1 MQFLRQILMNSTARL
16 PDVHRPAFKAPMALE
31 PRFMFDAAGAAT
43 GADAAQD
50 AAAEAEAVAENSPN
64 AGAGANADAVADA
77 ISGHVP
83 AENRKEVVIVD
94 PSVASYQDLL
104 AGMDPNIEVIILSE
118 GATVEDIAT
127 ALEGRNGI
135 DAVHLISH
143 GGVGSLNLGGEIL
156 SLDTLDA
163 NADAL
168 RTIGNALSADGDI
181 LLYGCNVGAD
191 GAGGDFLSAFAV
203 ATGADV
209 AASSDE
215 TGAAALGGDWVLE
228 ESVGSIETGVAI
240 SGAAQENYAHTLA
253 VFDWT
258 SNTADGGASVT
269 QTVSG
274 VTITIAGGNMDV
286 TNGGGLAGS
295 SGSVAFENSGYQGS
309 FTISFSSAVN
319 LTTMRVGRVS
329 GHNSLDI
336 LYTVTD
342 GSGNGQVTQSAA
354 NYASGSDVTLNWTS
368 VTSFTVAANGSLS
381 GTSFS
386 ALFDNI
392 NFTAANAAPAL
403 GGTPADVTVTED
415 VATAIDLSAYNVSD
429 GDGDTI
435 TLTLA
440 VDAGTIASIDGN
452 GTTSGVT
459 VANSGTG
466 SMTLQ
471 GTAANLNT
479 YLNDTTK
486 IRYTTAL
493 NSTASATL
501 TVTPNDGTVNG
512 TADTVTLNVTPV
524 NDNPT
529 GSLPASVTVTED
541 TLSNVDLSA
550 ASFADVDSASI
561 TVTLTASAGTFA
573 TPADGA
579 GVGGGVTETLV
590 NATTITLVGSA
601 ADINTYLD
609 TASNIRYTP
618 ASNVNG
624 AAAATITVTA
634 NDGNGS
640 GNVALGTVNVNITA
654 VNDNPTG
661 SLPASVTVTEDTL
674 SNVDLSAAS
683 FADVDSAS
691 ITVTLTASA
700 GTFATPADGAGV
712 GGGVTETLVNA
723 TTITLVGSAADINTY
738 LDTASNIR
746 YTPASNANGVAAATI
761 TVTANDGDG
770 SGNVALGTVNVNI
783 TAVNDNPT
791 GSLPASVTVTE
802 DTLSN
807 VDLSA
812 ASFADVDGDTITV
825 TLTASA
831 GTFATPADGAG
842 VGGGVTETLV
852 NATTITLVGSA
863 ADINTYLDTASNIRY
878 TPASNVNGAAAATIT
893 VTANDGNGSGNVA
906 LGTVNVNITA
916 VNDNPT
922 GSLPA
927 SVTVTEDTLSN
938 VDLSAASFADVDS
951 ASITVTLTASAGTFA
966 TPADGAGVGGG
977 VTETLVNAT
986 TITLVGSAADINTY
1000 LDTVSNIR
1008 YTPASNVNGV
1018 AAATITVTA
1027 NDGDGSGN
1035 VALGTVN
1042 VNITAVND
1050 NPTGSVPA
1058 SVTVTEDTLSNVD
1071 LSAASFADVDG
1082 DTVTVTL
1089 TASAGTFATPADG
1102 AGVGGGVTETL
1113 VNATTITLV
1122 GAAADINT
1130 YLDTASNIRYTPAS
1144 NVSGNSAATITVTV
1158 NDGQG
1163 SGNVAAGTVQVNVT
1177 AVNDAPALAGL
1188 DGTPS
1193 FTEGGAAVVLDSNV
1207 TVTDVELGALNG
1219 GNGNFAGASLV
1230 IVRNGGANATDTYS
1244 IVTGGNLTVAGS
1256 NVSSGGNVIASF
1268 DTSSAGQVTIT
1279 FQNNGTIP
1287 TTALVNEVMQAIR
1300 YTNTSNDPPATA
1312 QLNWTFSD
1320 GNSANAQGT
1329 GDNPGTATGSTT
1341 VSITNVNDA
1350 PTLTATGQNPTYVEG
1365 AGGADLFSGVTAGT
1379 VEAADRISSMTLTV
1393 TNLSDGASEIL
1404 GFDGSDVALTNGTNV
1419 TTATN
1424 GLSVSVSVTGSTAT
1438 VSFSGATLSVAQFQ
1452 TLVDGMT
1459 YRNTSDNPTTAGNRV
1474 ITITG
1479 ITDNGGTANGGSNA
1493 AAPNLTSTVS
1503 LTAVNDAPVIGNL
1516 NGDSTSLQ
1524 VGNASTIDNGGNV
1537 TVTNA
1542 DSADYNGGS
1551 LIISDN
1557 GGNNTAN
1564 GNFSVDGTNVTSGG
1578 DGTISA
1584 GETISVG
1591 GVNIG
1596 TVNATNDGQAGRSL
1610 EISFNS
1616 NATNARVQTLLQ
1628 NIRWGAA
1635 AGTGAQT
1642 FTATLN
1648 DADGTANGGA
1658 QSTTANFTMTIGNL
1672 PVISNLSGDSV
1683 TFTENGGAVVLDS
1696 GGNAT
1701 VTDADNPANY
1711 GGGNLIVTVSANA
1724 VAAEDILTFST
1735 AGTVALAGT
1744 TAGSNVSVG
1753 GTVIGT
1759 LANNI
1764 AAGNNLVVNF
1774 NTNATLAR
1782 VQTLVQAIAY
1792 NNASEAPTTTT
1803 RTVSV
1808 TLTDNDSLSS
1818 AASTVSV
1825 AVSAVND
1832 APVFTGLDGTPTVN
1846 EQTATVL
1853 DSNATIAD
1861 AELDAL
1867 NGGAGNYNGAT
1878 LTLSRNGGANAQDRF
1893 ANTGTLAALTQGG
1906 NLTVGATTIGTVT
1919 TNSAGTLLLTF
1930 NANATTALVNS
1941 AIQQITYT
1949 NTSDTPPANV
1959 QINYVF
1965 SDGNSGAQGSGGAGS
1980 DSNDSVTV
1988 TITPVNDAPTASG
2001 IPASVTVTEDVLSNI
2016 DLSAVSFADLDG
2028 NNLTVTLTASAGT
2041 FATPGDGAAVGAGV
2055 TETLVNA
2062 TTITLAGSAAD
2073 IATYLDTTTN
2083 IRYTTTANAAGNG
2096 VATITIAANDGTV
2109 NPTLGTVQINATAVN
2124 DAPTATGVPAAV
2136 TVTEDT
2142 ISNIDLSAITFTE
2155 VDGDTLTVT
2164 LTASAGTFATP
2175 GDGAAVGAGVT
2186 ETLVNATTITLVGSA
2201 ADISTYLD
2209 TATNIR
2215 YTTAANA
2222 DGNAVATI
2230 TITAGDGT
2238 VTPTL
2243 GTVNINS
2250 TGVND
2255 APGLVG
2261 VDNSVVFDP
2270 SGGTPVVL
2278 DSNMTV
2284 SDPELTAANN
2294 YNGFSVQIQR
2304 SGGADATD
2312 LFAVRSSAN
2321 VTIVG
2326 GNAQVGGNT
2335 IATLNTTTAGRLVIT
2350 FTSGNGTTATTA
2362 LINEVLQNV
2371 TYATNAATP
2380 TSPVTIELTPN
2391 DGTVGGTAQT
2401 LTATLR
2407 PPAPVDDFVP
2417 PPTNSNPPPA
2427 PPPLATAPPLPPPPP
2442 STPVRD
2448 GSSNGSNPGGPAQN
2462 NGGAESAIRGTLG
2475 SQSAIENTGTPV
2487 RVSVVGTGNGLVANA
2502 GAGLGGGTN
2511 GGLGGGNAGG
2521 FGGAGGGL
2529 GGGLGGGG
2537 FGGGGLGG
2545 GAGGGLGGG
2554 LGGGIGGGLGGGTGG
2569 GLGGGLGGGTPGSG
2583 SSDGLDGGLGVP
2595 GADPQGGTGLG
2606 DQASASGAGRPIADD
2621 RLLVAA
2627 TDRQDVQDGES
2638 VSEET
2643 MAVTDFFG
2651 ELLLAAG
2658 EGTVLDDFATA
2669 LDEYLPPA
2677 A

>member
-1 MQFLRQILMNSTARL
+1 
-16 PDVHRPAFKAPMALE
+16 
-31 PRFMFDAAGAAT
+31 MFDAAGAAT
-43 GADAAQD
+43 GVDAAQD
-50 AAAEAEAVAENSPN
+50 AAAEAEAAAENSPN
-64 AGAGANADAVADA
+64 AGAGANTDAVADA

-118 GATVEDIAT
+118 GATVEDIAA

-143 GGVGSLNLGGEIL
+143 GGIGSLNLGGEIL

-181 LLYGCNVGAD
+181 LLYGCNIGAD
-191 GAGGDFLSAFAV
+191 GAGGDFLSAFAD

-228 ESVGSIETGVAI
+228 ESIGTIETGVAI
-240 SGAAQENYAHTLA
+240 SDAAQESYAHTLA

-258 SNTADGGASVT
+258 TGASNNGVAT

-274 VTITIAGGNMDV
+274 VTITITGGSLAVSD
-286 TNGGGLAGS
+286 GGGLKGTD
-295 SGSVAFENSGYQGS
+295 GIIAFENSGYQGF
-309 FTISFSSAVN
+309 FTVTFSSAVD
-319 LTTMRVGRVS
+319 LTTMRVGRLS
-329 GHNSLDI
+329 GTTSLDI
-336 LYTVTD
+336 LYAVSD
-342 GSGNGQVTQSAA
+342 GSGNATRTQSSTDY
-354 NYASGSDVTLNWTS
+354 NNGSDVDLNWTG
-368 VTSFTVAANGSLS
+368 VTSFTITANGSLS
-381 GTSFS
+381 GTSFIPV
-386 ALFDNI
+386 FDTI
-392 NFTAANAAPAL
+392 NFTVAVSNAAPAL
-403 GGTPADVTVTED
+403 GGTPADATVTED

-459 VANSGTG
+459 IANSGTG

-471 GTAANLNT
+471 GTAGNLNT

-512 TADTVTLNVTPV
+512 TADTVTINVTPA

-529 GSLPASVTVTED
+529 ASLPASVTVTED
-541 TLSNVDLSA
+541 TLSNVDLSD
-550 ASFADVDSASI
+550 ASFADVDGDTI

-573 TPADGA
+573 TPANGA

-609 TASNIRYTP
+609 AASSIRYTP

-640 GNVALGTVNVNITA
+640 GNVALGTVNVNVTA

-723 TTITLVGSAADINTY
+723 TTITLVGS
-738 LDTASNIR
+738 
-746 YTPASNANGVAAATI
+746 P
-761 TVTANDGDG
+761 
-770 SGNVALGTVNVNI
+770 
-783 TAVNDNPT
+783 
-791 GSLPASVTVTE
+791 
-802 DTLSN
+802 
-807 VDLSA
+807 
-812 ASFADVDGDTITV
+812 
-825 TLTASA
+825 
-831 GTFATPADGAG
+831 
-842 VGGGVTETLV
+842 
-852 NATTITLVGSA
+852 

-878 TPASNVNGAAAATIT
+878 TPASNVNGA
-893 VTANDGNGSGNVA
+893 
-906 LGTVNVNITA
+906 
-916 VNDNPT
+916 
-922 GSLPA
+922 
-927 SVTVTEDTLSN
+927 
-938 VDLSAASFADVDS
+938 
-951 ASITVTLTASAGTFA
+951 
-966 TPADGAGVGGG
+966 
-977 VTETLVNAT
+977 
-986 TITLVGSAADINTY
+986 
-1000 LDTVSNIR
+1000 
-1008 YTPASNVNGV
+1008 

-1050 NPTGSVPA
+1050 NPTGSVPG

-1122 GAAADINT
+1122 GTAADINT

-1207 TVTDVELGALNG
+1207 TVTDVELGSLNG

-1230 IVRNGGANATDTYS
+1230 IVRNGGADATDTYS

-1256 NVSSGGNVIASF
+1256 NISAGGNVIASF

-1300 YTNTSNDPPATA
+1300 YTTTSNDPPATA

-1320 GNSANAQGT
+1320 GNSADAQGT

-1350 PTLTATGQNPTYVEG
+1350 PTLTGTGQNPTYVEG
-1365 AGGADLFSGVTAGT
+1365 AGGADLYSGVTAST
-1379 VEAADRISSMTLTV
+1379 VELGDRISSMTLTV

-1438 VSFSGATLSVAQFQ
+1438 VSFSGATLSAAQFQ

-1479 ITDNGGTANGGSNA
+1479 ITDNGGTANGGSNV

-1503 LTAVNDAPVIGNL
+1503 LTAVNDAPVIGNM

-1524 VGNASTIDNGGNV
+1524 VGSAANIDNGGNV
-1537 TVTNA
+1537 TVTNPDA
-1542 DSADYNGGS
+1542 ADYNGGS

-1564 GNFSVDGTNVTSGG
+1564 GNFTVDGTNVTAGG

-1584 GETISVG
+1584 GESISVG

-1596 TVNATNDGQAGRSL
+1596 TVSATNDGQAGRSL

-1616 NATNARVQTLLQ
+1616 NATDARVQTLLQ

-1642 FTATLN
+1642 FTVTLN

-1711 GGGNLIVTVSANA
+1711 GGGNLTVTVSANA
-1724 VAAEDILTFST
+1724 AAAEDILTFNT
-1735 AGTVALAGT
+1735 AGAVALAGT

-1774 NTNATLAR
+1774 NANATLTR

-1792 NNASEAPTTTT
+1792 DNASEVPNTAT
-1803 RTVSV
+1803 RTVST
-1808 TLTDNDSLSS
+1808 TLTDNDGLTS

-1878 LTLSRNGGANAQDRF
+1878 LTLSRNGGANAQDQF
-1893 ANTGTLAALTQGG
+1893 AHTGTLAALTQGG

-1965 SDGNSGAQGSGGAGS
+1965 NDGNSGAQGSGGAGS

-2062 TTITLAGSAAD
+2062 TTITLVGSAAD

-2083 IRYTTTANAAGNG
+2083 IRYTTAANAAGNG

-2124 DAPTATGVPAAV
+2124 DAPAATGIPAAV

-2142 ISNIDLSAITFTE
+2142 LSNVDLSAITFTE

-2261 VDNSVVFDP
+2261 VDNPVVFDP

-2362 LINEVLQNV
+2362 LVNEVLQNV

-2511 GGLGGGNAGG
+2511 GGLGGGGNAGG

-2554 LGGGIGGGLGGGTGG
+2554 TGG
-2569 GLGGGLGGGTPGSG
+2569 GLGGGLDGGTPGTGPSN
-2583 SSDGLDGGLGVP
+2583 GLDGGLGVP
-2595 GADPQGGTGLG
+2595 GADPQGGTGSG
-2606 DQASASGAGRPIADD
+2606 DQASSTGNEGAVADD
-2621 RLLVAA
+2621 GLIVAA
-2627 TDRQDVQDGES
+2627 ADGRGAQEGEGAA
-2638 VSEET
+2638 EET

-2658 EGTVLDDFATA
+2658 EGTVLDDFAKA